1 VDTPRSLPSQ
11 SPEMPLIYKRFLAGL
26 LLLTGVTTA
35 ALAQQPEAVLGTPPT
50 VAVQADQPA
59 TGAPGSSP
67 VAPAARPDAPA
78 EERGVSLNR
87 VVAVVNDGI
96 VLQSALDQQLQMV
109 TMRLQ
114 QAGQQMPPRDIL
126 RQQVLERLVLQEI
139 QLQRADRAGIKV
151 SDEQLNQ
158 ALTDVAARNNVK
170 FSDLP
175 AALEAQ
181 GINYRTYRE
190 EVRQELIL
198 GQLRQRD
205 VYSHIYISPR
215 EVDQCVAKAQAAPED
230 RLEYDVAHILVAIPA
245 SATPQQIE
253 ERTARAQGVYERA
266 KRGEDFS
273 DLAVAYSDAGTA
285 LDGGKLGWRK
295 ISQLPSIVAEI
306 VPDMKPGDVSEII
319 RTPSGLHIFKL
330 IDTRGTQPA
339 ALVSQVHTRHIL
351 MQTNAIE
358 DDETV
363 RQKLQEIRSRILN
376 GEDFAAIA
384 SVSSVDPGSAT
395 RGGDLGWTGPG
406 TFVPEFE
413 KQIDALDIDE
423 ISQPFKS
430 PFGWHIVQLLGR
442 RTYDASEDT
451 TRNKCV
457 QQMRESRADEETELW
472 LRRLR
477 DEAYVEY
484 RK

>member
-1 VDTPRSLPSQ
+1 
-11 SPEMPLIYKRFLAGL
+11 MPLIYKSFLAGL
-26 LLLTGVTTA
+26 LLLAGVTTA
-35 ALAQQPEAVLGTPPT
+35 AWAQQPEALPGTPPT
-50 VAVQADQPA
+50 VAAQTELPA
-59 TGAPGSSP
+59 SGGPVAASS
-67 VAPAARPDAPA
+67 APAAGPNVPA
-78 EERGVSLNR
+78 AERGISLDR

-96 VLQSALDQQLQMV
+96 VLQSALDQQVQVV
-109 TMRLQ
+109 TQRLQ
-114 QAGQQMPPRDIL
+114 NAGKQMPPQDIL

-158 ALTDVAARNNVK
+158 TLTEVAARNNVK

-190 EVRQELIL
+190 EVRQEMLL

-205 VYSHIYISPR
+205 VYSRIYISPR
-215 EVDQCVAKAQAAPED
+215 EVDQCVAKALAAPED
-230 RLEYDVAHILVAIPA
+230 RLEYDVAHILVAVPA
-245 SATPQQIE
+245 TATPQQIE

-273 DLAVAYSDAGTA
+273 DLAVSYSDAGTA

-295 ISQLPSIVAEI
+295 VSQLPSIVAEV
-306 VPDMKPGDVSEII
+306 VPSMKPGEVSEVI

-330 IDTRGTQPA
+330 IDTRSTQPA
-339 ALVSQVHTRHIL
+339 ALVAQVHARHIL

-363 RQKLQEIRSRILN
+363 RQKLQQIRDRIVK

-395 RGGDLGWTGPG
+395 RGGDLGWTSPG
-406 TFVPEFE
+406 SFVPEFE
-413 KQIDALDIDE
+413 KQLDALNINE
-423 ISQPFKS
+423 ISEPFKTQ
-430 PFGWHIVQLLGR
+430 FGWHIVQLLGR
-442 RTYDASEDT
+442 RTYDASEDA

>member
-1 VDTPRSLPSQ
+1 
-11 SPEMPLIYKRFLAGL
+11 
-26 LLLTGVTTA
+26 
-35 ALAQQPEAVLGTPPT
+35 
-50 VAVQADQPA
+50 
-59 TGAPGSSP
+59 
-67 VAPAARPDAPA
+67 
-78 EERGVSLNR
+78 
-87 VVAVVNDGI
+87 
-96 VLQSALDQQLQMV
+96 
-109 TMRLQ
+109 
-114 QAGQQMPPRDIL
+114 
-126 RQQVLERLVLQEI
+126 VLQEV
-139 QLQRADRAGIKV
+139 QVQRAERAGIKV

-158 ALTDVAARNNVK
+158 TLTEVAARNNVR

-190 EVRQELIL
+190 EVRQEMIL

-205 VYSHIYISPR
+205 VYSRIYISPR
-215 EVDQCVAKAQAAPED
+215 EVDQCIAKALAAPED

-273 DLAVAYSDAGTA
+273 DLAVSYSDADTA

-295 ISQLPSIVAEI
+295 VSQLPSIVAEA
-306 VPDMKPGDVSEII
+306 VPGLQPGDVSEII

-330 IDTRGTQPA
+330 VDTRGAQPA
-339 ALVSQVHTRHIL
+339 ALVAQVHTRHIL

-363 RQKLQEIRSRILN
+363 RLKLQEIRDRIIN

-395 RGGDLGWTGPG
+395 RGGDLDWTGPG
-406 TFVPEFE
+406 TFAPEFE
-413 KQIDALDIDE
+413 KQIDLLDIDE
-423 ISQPFKS
+423 ISEPFKS

>member
-1 VDTPRSLPSQ
+1 
-11 SPEMPLIYKRFLAGL
+11 MPLIYKSFLAGL
-26 LLLTGVTTA
+26 LLLASVA
-35 ALAQQPEAVLGTPPT
+35 AGAQSEAPEAVRGATPLPGASASAPATSARDATPP
-50 VAVQADQPA
+50 
-59 TGAPGSSP
+59 AP
-67 VAPAARPDAPA
+67 PAAAVETPA
-78 EERGVSLNR
+78 GERGVSLNR

-96 VLQSALDQQLQMV
+96 VLQSALDQQVQMV
-109 TMRLQ
+109 TERLK

-126 RQQVLERLVLQEI
+126 RQQVLERLILQEI

-158 ALTDVAARNNVK
+158 ALTEVAARNNVK

-181 GINYRTYRE
+181 GMNYRTYRE
-190 EVRQELIL
+190 EVRREMIL

-205 VYSHIYISPR
+205 VYSHIYVSPR
-215 EVDQCVAKAQAAPED
+215 EVDQCIEKALAAPED

-253 ERTARAQGVYERA
+253 ERTARAQSVYERA

-273 DLAVAYSDAGTA
+273 DLAVSYSDAGTA

-295 ISQLPSIVAEI
+295 MSQLPSVVAE
-306 VPDMKPGDVSEII
+306 VLPSLKTGEVSEII
-319 RTPSGLHIFKL
+319 RTPSGLNIFKL
-330 IDTRGTQPA
+330 VDTRSTQPA
-339 ALVSQVHTRHIL
+339 ALVAQVHARHIL
-351 MQTNAIE
+351 MQTNAVE

-363 RQKLQEIRSRILN
+363 RQKLQKIRDRILK

-384 SVSSVDPGSAT
+384 SVSSADPGSAT

-413 KQIDALDIDE
+413 KQVDALDINQ
-423 ISQPFKS
+423 ISEPFKTQ
-430 PFGWHIVQLLGR
+430 FGWHIVQLLGR

-457 QQMRESRADEETELW
+457 QQMRESRADEETEQW